1 MIKLKD
7 NISILLITINIIFLL
22 YFASQLL
29 IFTNEFALNNI
40 GFFNHAVAG
49 LCEIIGIIFLS
60 LSVGL
65 FLSIINGCKNYEP
78 LFITI
83 LFMQI
88 LISFNF
94 WRYVFTNSPGE
105 SNLQTIQFNA
115 IFFSLISLIMLLLI
129 FRLRVIQK
137 LGVKK

>member
-137 LGVKK
+137 IRS

>member
-7 NISILLITINIIFLL
+7 NLSIILIVTNIFFLL
-22 YFASQLL
+22 YFAIQLL
-29 IFTNEFALNNI
+29 IFTNEFALTNI

-65 FLSIINGCKNYEP
+65 FLSMINGCKNFEP

-88 LISFNF
+88 IISINF
-94 WRYVFTNSPGE
+94 WRYFFTNNPGE

-115 IFFSLISLIMLLLI
+115 IYFSLISLIMLLLI

-137 LGVKK
+137 IRS

>member
-7 NISILLITINIIFLL
+7 NISIVLIIINIIFLL
-22 YFASQLL
+22 YFSIQLL
-29 IFTNEFALNNI
+29 IFTNEFALSNI

-60 LSVGL
+60 LSIGL
-65 FLSIINGCKNYEP
+65 FLSMINGCNNYEP

-88 LISFNF
+88 IISINF
-94 WRYVFTNSPGE
+94 WRYFFTNNPGE

-115 IFFSLISLIMLLLI
+115 IYFSLISLIMLLLI

-137 LGVKK
+137 IRS